1 MRIESIQELR
11 KTQSRW
17 YDESY
22 SMTCTLARPT
32 DWNSNQRETL
42 SCYARKYKEGWCFYS
57 QSQWYL
63 FRKEDQD
70 KINKF
75 HDALEMELSEQP

>member
-1 MRIESIQELR
+1 MRIESIEELR
-11 KTQSRW
+11 KTQSQW

-22 SMTCTLARPT
+22 SMTCTLARPA

-42 SCYARKYKEGWCFYS
+42 SCYVRTYKEGWCFYDRS
-57 QSQWYL
+57 NWVK

-70 KINKF
+70 TINKF

>member
-1 MRIESIQELR
+1 MRIESIEELR
-11 KTQSRW
+11 KTHSQW

-22 SMTCTLARPT
+22 SMTCTLARPA

-42 SCYARKYKEGWCFYS
+42 SCYVRKYKEGWCFYS
-57 QSQWYL
+57 AQWYL

-75 HDALEMELSEQP
+75 HEALEMELIEQP

>member
-1 MRIESIQELR
+1 MFNNIVSIEELR
-11 KTQSRW
+11 KTQSQW

-22 SMTCTLARPT
+22 SMTFTLGRPAK
-32 DWNSNQRETL
+32 NVSF
-42 SCYARKYKEGWCFYS
+42 SAYVRKYKEGWCFYS

-70 KINKF
+70 TINNF
-75 HDALEMELSEQP
+75 HGSLVSA